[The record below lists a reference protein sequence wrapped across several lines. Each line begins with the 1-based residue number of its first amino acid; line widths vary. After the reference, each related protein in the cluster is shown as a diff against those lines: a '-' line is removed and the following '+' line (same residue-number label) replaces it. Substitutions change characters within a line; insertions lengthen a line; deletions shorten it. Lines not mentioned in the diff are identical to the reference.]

1 MFPDDTNLVDL
12 LRLHAA
18 KSPEGVF
25 ARFNGDPITFAM
37 LDSRSSAVAAWLR
50 SRGLK
55 AGEHVAVMMRNSVE
69 TLAVVFGLA
78 KAGLVWI
85 PLNAQQRGQGLQY
98 IINHSKPVLVIAD
111 GELLPTITECGAA
124 LPSHGFLIN
133 GQDEAHPR
141 LDAVLGAEAPFT

>member
-78 KAGLVWI
+78 KAGLVWV

-98 IINHSKPVLVIAD
+98 IINHSKSALVIAD
-111 GELLPTITECGAA
+111 AEFLPTIVECEAEH
-124 LPSHGFLIN
+124 PREGFLLR
-133 GQDEAHPR
+133 GEA
-141 LDAVLGAEAPFT
+141 